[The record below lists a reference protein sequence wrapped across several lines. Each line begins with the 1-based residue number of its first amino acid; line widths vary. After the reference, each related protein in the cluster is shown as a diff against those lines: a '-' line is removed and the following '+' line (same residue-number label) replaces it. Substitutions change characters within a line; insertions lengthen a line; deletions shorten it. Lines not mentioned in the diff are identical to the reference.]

1 MPVKIDTFM
10 TAKELHD
17 ISLMRNDY
25 KVLYEALKEI
35 SKMVSYSYA
44 PREMQL
50 VADYALR
57 RVKTIGGE

>member
-25 KVLYEALKEI
+25 KVLYETLEEI
-35 SKMVSYSYA
+35 VKMTDYNYA
-44 PREMQL
+44 FSDMRL
-50 VADYALR
+50 VAKDALD
-57 RVKTIGGE
+57 RVTIKP